1 MSASTIYCLYIQAEG
16 EVMRDKCAS
25 MFGSF
30 PLLCVTMNILNSLL
44 HLGTLDDPTSIFL
57 KKAEL
62 SKSGTIVTIGCV
74 FADDFPEASC
84 VLIYRKYNETP
95 LTVVEY
101 SHTTSFPVSETVE
114 CSDSERCTFSLFG
127 KNGDDGIDREP
138 VIRINEDIS
147 MTYQPLSGSSAPTC
161 TIAYNYSAHA
171 YTWFVTFDRQHSNCC
186 IILYYRLYII
196 L

>member
-1 MSASTIYCLYIQAEG
+1 
-16 EVMRDKCAS
+16 MRDKCTS

-44 HLGTLDDPTSIFL
+44 HLGTLDNPTSIFL

-62 SKSGTIVTIGCV
+62 SKSGTIVTIRCV
-74 FADDFPEASC
+74 FADDYPEASC
-84 VLIYRKYNETP
+84 VLIYRKYNETL

-127 KNGDDGIDREP
+127 KNGGDGIDREP

-147 MTYQPLSGSSAPTC
+147 MTYHPLSGSSVP
-161 TIAYNYSAHA
+161 TIAHNYRAPA
-171 YTWFVTFDRQHSNCC
+171 YIWFVTFDRQHSNCC
-186 IILYYRLYII
+186 IYYRLYSTIYI
-196 L
+196 NGVCVYVLLMS